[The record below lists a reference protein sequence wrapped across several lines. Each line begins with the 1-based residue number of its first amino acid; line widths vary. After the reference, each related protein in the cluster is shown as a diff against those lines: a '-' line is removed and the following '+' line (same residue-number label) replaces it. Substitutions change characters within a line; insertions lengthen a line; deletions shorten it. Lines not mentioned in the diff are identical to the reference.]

1 METNILYLS
10 INCIYKC
17 LWIQKILEKLK
28 IKKLI
33 NISLVLAIFVNII
46 WIIKNHPYQYA
57 YYNSI
62 ILNKNLRN
70 YELDY
75 YGVSNLDNL
84 KKIISVNKNN
94 LSSIYT
100 FSVNPYYLSL
110 NLLNEE
116 DKKKFPSP
124 MILMRRII

>member
-17 LWIQKILEKLK
+17 LWIQKNFRK
-28 IKKLI
+28 IKDQKI
-33 NISLVLAIFVNII
+33 NKYIVILAIFVNII

-75 YGVSNLDNL
+75 YGFQ
-84 KKIISVNKNN
+84 I
-94 LSSIYT
+94 
-100 FSVNPYYLSL
+100 
-110 NLLNEE
+110 
-116 DKKKFPSP
+116 
-124 MILMRRII
+124 

>member
-1 METNILYLS
+1 M
-10 INCIYKC
+10 
-17 LWIQKILEKLK
+17 
-28 IKKLI
+28 
-33 NISLVLAIFVNII
+33 NII

-75 YGVSNLDNL
+75 YGVSNLDIL
-84 KKIISVNKNN
+84 KKIISINKNN

-116 DKKKFPSP
+116 DKKISYTDD
-124 MILMRRII
+124 IDERII